1 MEAENLPWN
10 TTLETINEELW
21 DKIAGSKEKSNPGY
35 LTECEVEGIKV
46 DDLCE
51 ANEALPLLVAVE
63 DLAADSEEPKLS
75 LVDMLFLATTF
86 QEKEGKEVQGEWGK
100 CSVGGANSA
109 LVVGELLL
117 EALLAG
123 AAVPLKAM
131 RKVVEGTE
139 WLCNGE
145 PVDSKSECVVLGENL
160 EVLLLK
166 DMSAGSEVDCPVGSV
181 LSEGFVGPGA
191 KDETTK
197 VEFLEAGAKCTAPEK
212 AENLKGESVANA
224 CKKAV
229 KVEAENLPW
238 NTTLETINEEL
249 WDKIAGSKEKSNPG
263 YLTECEVEGIKV
275 DDLCEANEALPLL
288 VAVEDLAA
296 DSEEP
301 KLSLVDMLFLATTF
315 QEKEGKEVQGE
326 WGKCS
331 VGGANSALVVGELLL
346 EALLAGAAVPLEA
359 DK

>member
-1 MEAENLPWN
+1 MRKVTTTGVLLSILVLCFGGPPTASAAETEWLCNEKVVGTKSECVVLGENLEVLLLKDMSAGSEVDCPVGSVLSEGFVGPGAKDETTKVEFLEAGAKCTAPEKAENLKGESVANACKKAVKVEAENLPWN

-212 AENLKGESVANA
+212 AENLKRRIGRKCMQKSG
-224 CKKAV
+224 KG
-229 KVEAENLPW
+229 
-238 NTTLETINEEL
+238 
-249 WDKIAGSKEKSNPG
+249 GS
-263 YLTECEVEGIKV
+263 
-275 DDLCEANEALPLL
+275 
-288 VAVEDLAA
+288 
-296 DSEEP
+296 
-301 KLSLVDMLFLATTF
+301 
-315 QEKEGKEVQGE
+315 
-326 WGKCS
+326 
-331 VGGANSALVVGELLL
+331 
-346 EALLAGAAVPLEA
+346 
-359 DK
+359 